1 MKRQIIVAFLGVLYC
16 SITTVSAQTTSS
28 LKDKTAIPVS
38 GQLLKEKP
46 RLFSRL
52 PEKFTVGKPVLDKLF
67 TGSTRRISP
76 ADNQEFPFEGEII
89 ERVQKNPNV
98 VSVNI
103 KLSNYE
109 GALLNVSRIINSD
122 LSVSYI
128 GRAININ
135 NGDVLLLKN
144 ENGKFY
150 FTQEKQAFT
159 LVE

>member
-1 MKRQIIVAFLGVLYC
+1 MKRLITVAFLGVLYC
-16 SITTVSAQTTSS
+16 STTASAQTISP
-28 LKDKTAIPVS
+28 LKDKEKILAPR
-38 GQLLKEKP
+38 QLLTEKP

-52 PEKFTVGKPVLDKLF
+52 PEKFIVGKPILDKLF
-67 TGSTRRISP
+67 TGSSKRISS
-76 ADNQEFPFEGEII
+76 AGNQEFPFDGEII

-103 KLSNYE
+103 KLTNYD
-109 GALLNVSRIINSD
+109 GAMLNVSRIINSD

-135 NGDVLLLKN
+135 SGDVLLLKN

-150 FTQEKQAFT
+150 FSKEKQSLT
-159 LVE
+159 MVE